1 MGENIMRFSGK
12 TVYITEASSAVG
24 EALARRFASEGANL
38 VLGDA
43 CPCLVKEL
51 EEKGAKVLNVQ
62 GAPIHYE
69 QAEAR
74 LAEILKTFPRVDALI
89 FNNNKAI
96 KTSIENL
103 ERAVFDEQM
112 NYNLKS
118 AFVLTRTLGEHMGG
132 YGNGKLVFVSSI
144 HDDKPTGSTPF
155 YSVAKGGITMLSK
168 EAALF
173 FGRKGLQSNVIEL
186 GALEGDDE
194 TFKSE
199 FAGQYVY
206 MEHRIPRGKAGKPE
220 EVAGIAA
227 FLASEDSNFVN
238 GASIRADGGFMLHY
252 RFR

>member
-1 MGENIMRFSGK
+1 MRFSGK
-12 TVYITEASSAVG
+12 TVYITEAGSAVG
-24 EALARRFASEGANL
+24 EALARRFADEGAGL

-43 CPCLVKEL
+43 CHCLVKEL
-51 EEKGAKVLNVQ
+51 EERGVKVLNVH
-62 GAPIHYE
+62 GAPVHYE
-69 QAEAR
+69 EAEAR
-74 LAEILKTFPRVDALI
+74 LEEILKVFDRVDALV

-96 KTSIENL
+96 KTSIEDL
-103 ERAVFDEQM
+103 DRAVFDEQM

-118 AFVLTRTLGEHMGG
+118 AFVLTRTIGGHMATF
-132 YGNGKLVFVSSI
+132 GNGKLVFVSSI

-155 YSVAKGGITMLSK
+155 YSVAKGGITMLNK

-173 FGRKGLQSNVIEL
+173 YGRKGLQSNVIEM

-206 MEHRIPRGKAGKPE
+206 MNYRIPRKEPGKPKE
-220 EVAGIAA
+220 IAGIAA
-227 FLASEDSNFVN
+227 FLASEDANFVN

>member
-1 MGENIMRFSGK
+1 
-12 TVYITEASSAVG
+12 
-24 EALARRFASEGANL
+24 
-38 VLGDA
+38 
-43 CPCLVKEL
+43 
-51 EEKGAKVLNVQ
+51 
-62 GAPIHYE
+62 
-69 QAEAR
+69 
-74 LAEILKTFPRVDALI
+74 
-89 FNNNKAI
+89 
-96 KTSIENL
+96 
-103 ERAVFDEQM
+103 
-112 NYNLKS
+112 
-118 AFVLTRTLGEHMGG
+118 
-132 YGNGKLVFVSSI
+132 
-144 HDDKPTGSTPF
+144 
-155 YSVAKGGITMLSK
+155 MLSK